1 MWRSAGHVRVALR
14 ATAFVAVAALVAVQG
29 GQAAQALPGTAA
41 TPATPKQQSG
51 TAAGKKHAVPSS
63 ATGSRASSSLAAA
76 EPGRAKGA
84 VGAYQAHGTKSDPVN
99 SGSRIH
105 RAPKPVAAPAAKKP
119 RGFVASTGVEQPGL
133 DTATTTVFKN
143 ADGTYTAQIH
153 THAVN
158 YRKSDGTWAR
168 ITAATGTAAAPGT
181 ASAASYRTTAAA
193 GNPTGQGN
201 ASSSTY
207 VESGVTQNFHGNGQ
221 LYVGKYQSH
230 DYNSFLQFSGFGTQ
244 FANDYIVNSTL
255 WLDTEF
261 SGLDTTGACS
271 AEAVNVAP
279 VSASWDPAKIDTYPG
294 PAAGAQIGTASFAAG
309 TDCSNGRQWEG
320 VSLDTRT
327 VMNWA
332 HGWVANYGLR
342 LSAASTAAA
351 AKEFYAD
358 DPYLA
363 IEYTPNGAGAS
374 YSEVSYASP
383 WNNQPGWGKVTVQN
397 RGTATWTPTNG
408 YKLSYQ
414 LYTVSGT
421 TRTLLTSPAATPAV
435 MPSTVA
441 PNKPVTV
448 TASIPA
454 LTAGQ
459 TYLICWDMSYNGTL
473 FSTYGVP
480 QTCYS
485 LPVVNNPPIVDT
497 FTPGNNGSVF
507 SLTPTLAVTAHDP
520 DNYPGTALSYSF
532 NVYANGSTTALASSG
547 SLTTPVWTVPSGKLA
562 YGKTFYWTAQVSDG
576 NAASLWSAPDYF
588 TIPAAPQPLV
598 TAHLGAAPYD
608 ATVKGV
614 DPQLGDYS
622 TQTTDATIPGP
633 SDGPT
638 LSVQRTYNSLDPGV
652 FKAFGAGWS
661 SLLDMRAT
669 EDADGSGNVVIT
681 LADGRQERF
690 GANGDGTY
698 SPPAGDYAVLS
709 APADG
714 YGTSGFMLTEKSG
727 TRYFFQN
734 QVTDPVTGQTY
745 WGLTQYG
752 NRDGH
757 GLDVQWLPVTLT
769 LPDGSTIKPE
779 EPTGFGYN
787 LSQDNGFD
795 DGDHNTAD
803 MPVTL
808 QLTWEVQQVT
818 ASDGTVKNVPHVD
831 KVTSKPGLFATTRNP
846 WSYGYD
852 SAGDLTSVCPPASS
866 STTATACTQYSY
878 TSGSGSGSHFASM
891 VLDSNPTDY
900 WRLGDATGSATAKDG
915 VVANEG
921 TTDATAANVTFGQ
934 AGPLAGTPATAA
946 SFNGTSS
953 YLALPDSLAANA
965 SNLAVGMWFRT
976 TQAGG
981 TLFSYQSGKPG
992 TAVSANYTP
1001 SVYIGTDGKVHAEFW
1016 DGKATP
1022 MASPAAVND
1031 GKWHYVVLSGA
1042 RTSQTLFL
1050 DGAQVATR
1058 TGSTITVSGQPY
1070 TTVGAGELA
1079 GSWPSIPSA
1088 NALGWFNGQIEDVSF
1103 LQHPLGLPAVQQEY
1117 ASATLASRELTGATL
1132 PSGKTALAVGY
1143 DALTDRASSVT
1154 DADGGAYQL
1163 ATPVTTGSNDYY
1175 YGAVR
1180 GTRPAHDYPMT
1191 EPAGLTAADQ
1201 YGVDRPSDGTSDGI
1215 YNDVMLGE
1223 PGVFGPGG
1231 DTAAGFNG
1239 TDSALSLPAG
1249 ALDDSSGTASVALW
1263 FNTKQAGGV
1272 LLSYQNAPI
1281 GSVPTS
1287 YTPALYIGTDGLLH
1301 GQFWDGSLSPMASKA
1316 AVNDGNWHLVVMT
1329 ASGTGQT
1336 LWLDGQSQATRTG
1349 KTIAGQVK
1357 TWGETTVTVGAGYV
1371 AGSWPKPPAN
1381 AQGYFNGEIGQVGI
1395 YRTDL
1400 GQSSVEAPL
1409 GLYTAKGS
1417 ATMLMPS
1424 TTLTVTDPAQ
1434 HTETYAFDPSNGNR
1448 TTSVTD
1454 AGGGRTTYAY
1464 DSLGFQDAV
1473 TDPDGHA
1480 TTRQHDVYGN
1490 VLATTTCRQTNS
1502 CQTSYFSYH
1511 TNAADPMDPLN
1522 GKVLYA
1528 ADARSGATGTANP
1541 AYRTAYT
1548 YTPFGALASV
1558 TTPPTPDYPS
1568 GRKTRYTYYND
1579 NETFTDYTGI
1589 PYTEVYGML
1598 ATVTDPSGKV
1608 TRYHYCGTEWNGK
1621 VCSETDPSGQVT
1633 YYLNDTLGHLITK
1646 VVSSDTYPATLSS
1659 AGALVGGAQ
1668 TKYTYDPLGRTATET
1683 GPATTDAVRGV
1694 THTPKTTYTYD
1705 ADGDLTGT
1713 STADTTG
1720 PDTTRATGYVYDD
1733 NDRVKTV
1740 TDPAGQVT
1748 GYTYDSFGRRTTQ
1761 TNPAGT
1767 TYRYA
1772 YSPTGQLLT
1781 TTLLGW
1787 TGDPTAPSDPADL
1800 VVESRA
1806 YDPAGRL
1813 ASVTDSMGRTT
1824 AYSYFDDNLL
1834 QSQTDA
1840 SGTAVA
1846 TTTKAYDYD
1855 AAGNMTW
1862 ECDVWSGTACLKQTQ
1877 YTVDAADRTTK
1888 TVADPTGVN
1897 RITVNTFD
1905 PDDNVL
1911 SRILTGGGQTRQIG
1925 YSYDAAGN
1933 RTAQSV
1939 RTDTTGPTGYWPL
1952 NEGAV
1957 AAADSSG
1964 NGFTGTPSTG
1974 TSWGPPGSNYTSFNG
1989 TSGAVLTSGTPV
2001 VDTSQ
2006 AFSVSAWAYLSA
2018 TSTTK
2023 DFTVVSQQGAQN
2035 SAFQLE
2041 YNHTTK
2047 SWAFVRASNDTS
2059 TATNYVASDPT
2070 AATAGTWTHLVGVM
2084 DALGNMS
2091 LYVNDVEVSGICLNC
2106 TSVTDPTPMAS
2117 TVGVAIGRGKAAGA
2131 SVNWFAGRVRDVQ
2144 LYGREL
2150 KPVEIGQ
2157 LYTSATTTGE
2167 SPVTVGAA
2175 GWWKLDDGENPSAGD
2190 HSGAGNAG
2198 TLNASTSWSTEN
2210 GGSAVFAG
2218 AGQIATGGSV
2228 VDTTKSFS
2236 VSAWAK
2242 ITTTPT
2248 GTWQTVMA
2256 QQGTQAAGFSL
2267 DYNPTAGRWAFD
2279 RATTDV
2285 ASPTL
2290 AGATSTAAPTLNTWT
2305 HLAGTY
2311 DASSGKMTLYVN
2323 GTAQNTATD
2332 TTPIASSGPFVIGR
2346 GYTAGAAA
2354 QYFNGS
2360 VGNVQTYNRVLTATE
2375 VAALH
2380 TSAAG
2385 TAGSAPLTTSWT
2397 YDQRGLPVTM
2407 TDARGNAAG
2416 ATASA
2421 YTTTYAYDEDG
2432 RLTTTTSPPVS
2443 TETGGGTA
2451 QQTVAVAQSGYDTFG
2466 EPVET
2471 DDADGDIVT
2480 TTYDLDGRVQAVSQP
2495 AYTPPDGSGTV
2506 TPTTSYTY
2514 DALGDVHTETD
2525 PLQHTVSYDYDQL
2538 GDRVQQTLPGGL
2550 VTHLGYDTDGEVLN
2564 TTDPTG
2570 ARTEATYD
2578 ALGREATSTQVE
2590 RRPTPAAYTT
2600 KYGYDGLG
2608 DLNSIEDP
2616 LENTATAAY
2625 DALGETVSVTDP
2637 LHNTTSYAYDV
2648 AGQLIRTTAPD
2659 STATTQGYDQAERL
2673 VSAARLDANG
2683 ATLSSTSYGYD
2694 AAGNQTSATDARQHT
2709 TTATFDAL
2717 NRTVSQTQP
2726 IDASTSITTSFGYD
2740 AAGNETRYTDA
2751 DKNASYY
2758 TYNPLGGQETSVAPS
2773 VTGLTSAADRTTTFS
2788 YDADGNQH
2796 TLTRPGGVTITETH
2810 DENGLLTAES
2820 GTGAEA
2826 ATAARSFG
2834 HDADGRLT
2842 SVSAP
2847 TGTDTFAYDDRGLL
2861 LTMAGPGGTASYG
2874 YDPNGDIATR
2884 TDATGTATFGYDAD
2898 DRVDS
2903 ETDPLT
2909 GTTATLA
2916 YNLLG
2921 QTKSVSYG
2929 TGGAT
2934 RSYDYNTSHQLS
2946 SDVLKTPSGTTEASV
2961 AYTYNADGQIA
2972 TQTTT
2977 GTAGSG
2983 TSTYD
2988 YDYAG
2993 RLKSAANG
3001 STTTS
3006 YGYDANGNRTSAGA
3020 ATATYNA
3027 RNELTS
3033 VTNGSAT
3040 TSYAY
3045 TARGTTSSVTSGG
3058 STATYTSDAFDEL
3071 TATGT
3076 GGNYSYDGLGR
3087 LATASSGGRS
3097 AAFSYADGTNNPV
3110 SDGTQ
3115 KFARDASD
3123 GVLAVSAA
3131 DGTGA
3136 GLALTNSH
3144 GDVTGTFTATG
3155 TALTGST
3162 AYDAYG
3168 TPTATSGSRSDLG
3181 YQSGWTD
3188 PGTGYVN
3195 AAARWYNPA
3204 NGDFTSA
3211 DTVSNPPTPAVDA
3224 NPYAYGNDDPLDA
3237 TDTSGHD
3244 ACTSDDIKA
3253 QEEAYEAQQAYLKQ
3267 WQAGAWDRMEK
3278 YSQDQY
3284 NAWKRENARKM
3295 AQNEADERALQQQI
3309 ADQERQFENEFDDA
3323 MNWEPSGHSGGHG
3336 SGSDSVS
3343 YGNSYGS
3350 YGSHGSSG
3358 GSYSS
3363 LYYGVALGGAL
3374 TYGYGAAS
3382 SAGGGAAAAEGLEA
3396 AGDVIWEELASAGAE
3411 ELLFGLVLAAS
3422 ADDDC
3427 GAHGVPTRPKN
3438 QNLGGVNTTP
3448 VVGTTPDEDAAAAA
3462 AHQATSSSAA
3472 TDPNV
3477 ATATNGAGGNG
3488 TATDED
3494 NQCGT
3499 VPRDVRYQYED
3510 LDAEKRA
3517 QGATALI
3524 CPSDLKPSGSK
3535 RDSIASVPVAGFPD
3549 GPTNSLGPGRATY
3562 NKTHIIGDQ
3571 FNGAPKAENL
3581 FTGFD
3586 RMNKSGMRRCE
3597 KRMETQ
3603 LKQGNWVQYS
3613 ATLEYSD
3620 DTDPIPTG
3628 IHMTATTKAG
3638 PLFDVTVENNSSWQ
3652 DTC

>member
-1 MWRSAGHVRVALR
+1 MLAG
-14 ATAFVAVAALVAVQG
+14 QS
-29 GQAAQALPGTAA
+29 AQALPADAGR
-41 TPATPKQQSG
+41 PATPQQQVG
-51 TAAGKKHAVPSS
+51 TAAGKKHEVSAAV
-63 ATGSRASSSLAAA
+63 TGSRARSKIGAFG
-76 EPGRAKGA
+76 PGKVKGA
-84 VGAYQAHGTKSDPVN
+84 VKSYRPHGRQGDPVN
-99 SGSRIH
+99 SGSRVH
-105 RAPKPVAAPAAKKP
+105 KAPKSVSAPSATKP
-119 RGFVASTGVEQPGL
+119 RGFEVSTSVEQHGL
-133 DTATTTVFKN
+133 DTATTTVYKN

-158 YRKSDGTWAR
+158 YRRADGSWAR
-168 ITAATGTAAAPGT
+168 ITGTVPNG
-181 ASAASYRTTAAA
+181 ASTASYRTSRPALMSA

-230 DYNSFLQFSGFGTQ
+230 DYNSFLQFGGFGAQ

-255 WLDTEF
+255 WLDTEY
-261 SGLDTTGACS
+261 SGQDTTGTCS
-271 AEAVNVAP
+271 SQAVNVAP

-294 PAAGAQIGTASFAAG
+294 PAAGAQIGTAGFAAG

-320 VSLDTRT
+320 VSLDTKT

-332 HGWVANYGLR
+332 HGWTSNYGLR

-421 TRTLLTSPAATPAV
+421 TRTLLTSPAATPAA

-454 LTAGQ
+454 LTAGK

-485 LPVVNNPPIVDT
+485 LPVVNNPPIIDT
-497 FTPGNNGSVF
+497 FDPGNNGSVF

-520 DNYPGTALSYSF
+520 DNYPGTGLSYSF

-547 SLTTPVWTVPSGKLA
+547 SLTTPVWTVPAGKLA

-588 TIPAAPQPLV
+588 TIPSAPQPLV
-598 TAHLGAAPYD
+598 TAHLGASPYD

-622 TQTTDATIPGP
+622 TQTTDAIVPGP
-633 SDGPT
+633 ADGPT

-669 EDADGSGNVVIT
+669 EDADGTGNVVVT

-698 SPPAGDYAVLS
+698 TAPAGTYAVLS
-709 APADG
+709 APPAA
-714 YGTSGFMLTEKSG
+714 YGSSGFMLTERSG
-727 TRYFFQN
+727 TRYIFNN

-745 WGLTQYG
+745 WALTETG
-752 NRDGH
+752 NRNGH
-757 GLDVQWLPVTLT
+757 GVDLEWLPVTLT
-769 LPDGSTIKPE
+769 LPDGSTLKTQ
-779 EPTGFGYN
+779 EPTRVGYLLN
-787 LSQDNGFD
+787 QDNGYN
-795 DGDHNTAD
+795 DGAANELPDQTVLLD
-803 MPVTL
+803 
-808 QLTWEVQQVT
+808 LTWGVQQVT
-818 ASDGTVKNVPHVD
+818 ASDGTVKNVPHVTQ
-831 KVTSKPGLFATTRNP
+831 VSTRRVSGTVNP
-846 WSYGYD
+846 WTYGYD
-852 SAGDLTSVCPPASS
+852 GAGDLSSVCPPASS
-866 STTATACTQYSY
+866 STTSTACTQYGY

-900 WRLGDATGSATAKDG
+900 WRLGDAAGSTTAKDA
-915 VVANEG
+915 VVVHEG
-921 TTDATAANVTFGQ
+921 TTDATLANVTLAQ
-934 AGPLAGTPATAA
+934 TGPLAGTPATAG

-953 YLALPDSLAANA
+953 YMTLPDNLPAN
-965 SNLAVGMWFRT
+965 STNLAVGMWFRT

-992 TAVSANYTP
+992 TSVSSGYVP
-1001 SVYIGTDGKVHAEFW
+1001 SMYIGTDGKLRAEFW
-1016 DGKATP
+1016 NGHAAP
-1022 MASPAAVND
+1022 MTSPNAVND
-1031 GKWHYVVLSGA
+1031 GKWHYAVLSGA
-1042 RTSQTLFL
+1042 RTDQTLFL
-1050 DGAQVATR
+1050 DGAKVAGL
-1058 TGSTITVSGQPY
+1058 TGSTISFGAWPY

-1079 GSWPSIPSA
+1079 GSWPSVPSG

-1117 ASATLASRELTGATL
+1117 SSATLASRELTGTTL

-1143 DALTDRASSVT
+1143 DALTDRASTVT
-1154 DADGGAYQL
+1154 DADGGSYQF
-1163 ATPVTTGSNDYY
+1163 ATPVTTGSDDYY
-1175 YGAVR
+1175 YGTVR
-1180 GTRPAHDYPMT
+1180 GTRPALDYPLA
-1191 EPAGLTAADQ
+1191 ESAGLTAVNQ
-1201 YGVDRPSDGTSDGI
+1201 YGVDNTAGGASDGI

-1223 PGVFGPGG
+1223 PGIFGPGG
-1231 DTAAGFNG
+1231 DSAAGFNG
-1239 TDSALSLPAG
+1239 TDSYLSLPTG
-1249 ALDDSSGTASVALW
+1249 ALDDSSGNASVALW

-1272 LLSYQNAPI
+1272 LFSYQNGQI
-1281 GSVPTS
+1281 GSTLS
-1287 YTPALYIGTDGLLH
+1287 GNYTPALYVGSDGLLH
-1301 GQFWDGSLSPMASKA
+1301 GQFWDGSTSPMASKA
-1316 AVNDGNWHLVVMT
+1316 AVNDGNWHLVVLT
-1329 ASGTGQT
+1329 ASGTTQT
-1336 LWLDGQSQATRTG
+1336 LWLDGQSQATRSG
-1349 KTIAGQVK
+1349 KSIAGQVK
-1357 TWGETTVTVGAGYV
+1357 TSGETTVSVGAGYV
-1371 AGSWPKPPAN
+1371 AGSWPKPPSN
-1381 AQGYFNGEIGQVGI
+1381 ALGYFNGEIGQVGL

-1400 GQSSVEAPL
+1400 GQSAVEAAL
-1409 GLYTAKGS
+1409 GLYKAKGS
-1417 ATMLMPS
+1417 ATTLMPS

-1434 HTETYAFDPSNGNR
+1434 HTETYAFDPANGNR
-1448 TTSVTD
+1448 TTAVTD
-1454 AGGGRTTYAY
+1454 ADGGRTTFAY

-1473 TDPDGHA
+1473 TDPDGHS
-1480 TTRQHDVYGN
+1480 TTRQHDSYGN
-1490 VLATTTCRQTNS
+1490 VLATTTCRQKDS

-1511 TNAADPMDPLN
+1511 TNATDPLDPLN

-1528 ADARSGATGTANP
+1528 ADARSGPTGTASP

-1568 GRKTRYTYYND
+1568 GRTTRYWYYGKSETYTD
-1579 NETFTDYTGI
+1579 NVGRVD
-1589 PYTEVYGML
+1589 TEPFGML
-1598 ATVTDPSGKV
+1598 ASVTDPSGKV
-1608 TRYHYCGTEWNGK
+1608 TRYHYCGTYALGQ
-1621 VCSETDPSGQVT
+1621 VCGQTDPSGQTT
-1633 YYLNDTLGHLITK
+1633 YYGIDTLGHRTWK
-1646 VVSSDTYPATLSS
+1646 AVSSDTYPVTFSGS
-1659 AGALVGGAQ
+1659 GAPVGGVQ
-1668 TKYTYDPLGRTATET
+1668 TQYTYDALGRTATLT

-1705 ADGDLTGT
+1705 ADGDLKSS

-1720 PDTTRATGYVYDD
+1720 HDTTRTTGYDYDD

-1740 TDPAGQVT
+1740 TDPAGSVT
-1748 GYTYDSFGRRTTQ
+1748 RFTYDSFGRKSTE
-1761 TNPAGT
+1761 TNAAGT
-1767 TYRYA
+1767 TYRYD
-1772 YSPTGQLLT
+1772 YSPTGHLLT

-1787 TGDPTAPSDPADL
+1787 TGDPTAPSDQKNL
-1800 VVESRA
+1800 IVQSRA

-1813 ASVTDSMGRTT
+1813 ASVTDSMGRST
-1824 AYSYFDDNLL
+1824 AYSYFDDDLL

-1840 SGTAVA
+1840 AGTADA

-1855 AAGNMTW
+1855 AAGNLTW

-1877 YTVDAADRTTK
+1877 HTVDAAGRTTR
-1888 TVADPTGVN
+1888 TVVDPSGVD
-1897 RITVNTFD
+1897 RVVVDSFD
-1905 PDDNVL
+1905 PDGNVL

-1939 RTDTTGPTGYWPL
+1939 RTDATGPTGYWPL
-1952 NEGAV
+1952 DEGAV
-1957 AAADSSG
+1957 SAADSSG
-1964 NGFTGTPSTG
+1964 NGFTGTPGTG
-1974 TSWGPPGSNYTSFNG
+1974 ASWGPPGSGYTSFNG
-1989 TSGAVLTSGTPV
+1989 TSGAILTSGTPV
-2001 VDTSQ
+2001 VDTTRG
-2006 AFSVSAWAYLSA
+2006 FTVSAWAYLSA

-2035 SAFQLE
+2035 SAFQLQ

-2047 SWAFVRASNDTS
+2047 SWAFVRASNDTAS
-2059 TATNYVASDPT
+2059 ATTYVASDPT
-2070 AATAGTWTHLVGVM
+2070 PATAGTWTQLVGVY
-2084 DALGNMS
+2084 DALGAMS
-2091 LYVNDVEVSGICLNC
+2091 LYVNGVEVSGNCLNC
-2106 TSVTDPTPMAS
+2106 TLVSDPTPMAS
-2117 TVGVAIGRGKAAGA
+2117 TTGVAIGRGKAAGA
-2131 SVNWFAGRVRDVQ
+2131 SVNWFTGRIRDVQ

-2150 KPVEIGQ
+2150 DDAEISQ
-2157 LYTSATTTGE
+2157 LYKSSTTAGE
-2167 SPVTVGAA
+2167 SPVSLGAA
-2175 GWWKLDDGENPSAGD
+2175 GWWKLDDGENPTAGD

-2198 TLNASTSWSTEN
+2198 TLNASTSWSPEN

-2218 AGQIATGGSV
+2218 AGQITTGGPV
-2228 VDTTKSFS
+2228 LDTTRSFS

-2242 ITTTPT
+2242 ITTTPS
-2248 GTWQTVMA
+2248 GTWQTVLA
-2256 QQGTQAAGFSL
+2256 QQGAQAAGFSL

-2305 HLAGTY
+2305 HLVGTY
-2311 DASSGKMTLYVN
+2311 DANSGKMTLYVN

-2332 TTPIASSGPFVIGR
+2332 TTPIAGSGPLVIGR
-2346 GYTAGAAA
+2346 GYTAGAAG

-2360 VGNVQTYNRVLTATE
+2360 VSKVQTYNRVL
-2375 VAALH
+2375 
-2380 TSAAG
+2380 SAAEVSALRTSGG
-2385 TAGSAPLTTSWT
+2385 TAGSAPLTTTWT
-2397 YDQRGLPVTM
+2397 YDQRGLPLTM
-2407 TDARGNAAG
+2407 TDPRGNAAG
-2416 ATASA
+2416 ATAAA

-2432 RLTTTTSPPVS
+2432 RLTSTTSPPVS
-2443 TETGGGTA
+2443 TESGGGAA
-2451 QQTVAVAQSGYDTFG
+2451 QQTVAVAESGYDTFG
-2466 EPVET
+2466 EQVES
-2471 DDADGDIVT
+2471 DDADGNIVT

-2514 DALGDVHTETD
+2514 DALGAVHTETD
-2525 PLQHTVSYDYDQL
+2525 PLNHTASYVYDQL
-2538 GDRVQQTLPGGL
+2538 GDRVQQTLPGGQ
-2550 VTHLGYDTDGEVLN
+2550 VTHVGYDTDGEVLN

-2570 ARTEATYD
+2570 ARTESTYD
-2578 ALGREATSTQVE
+2578 GLGRRATSTQVE
-2590 RRPTPAAYTT
+2590 RAPTPAAYTT
-2600 KYGYDGLG
+2600 HYGYDGLG

-2616 LENTATAAY
+2616 LGNTATATY
-2625 DALGETVSVTDP
+2625 DALGETSTVTDP
-2637 LHNTTSYAYDV
+2637 LGNTTAYSYDV
-2648 AGQLIRTTAPD
+2648 SGQLVRTTAAD
-2659 STATTQGYDQAERL
+2659 STAATLSYDQAERL
-2673 VSAARLDANG
+2673 VATAQLDADG
-2683 ATLSSTSYGYD
+2683 TTLSSTSYGYD

-2717 NRTVSQTQP
+2717 DRTVSQTQP
-2726 IDASTSITTSFGYD
+2726 VDANSSITTSFGYD

-2751 DKNASYY
+2751 DKNVTYY
-2758 TYNPLGGQETSVAPS
+2758 TYNPLGLQETSVAPS
-2773 VTGLTSAADRTTTFS
+2773 VTGLTSAADRTTAFS
-2788 YDADGNQH
+2788 YDADGHQH
-2796 TLTRPGGVTITETH
+2796 VISRPGGVTLTESY
-2810 DENGLLTAES
+2810 DDNGLLTAES
-2820 GTGAEA
+2820 GSGAEA
-2826 ATAARSFG
+2826 ATATRAFRY
-2834 HDADGRLT
+2834 DDDGRLT
-2842 SVSAP
+2842 SLSAP
-2847 TGTDTFAYDDRGLL
+2847 TGNDTFTYDDRGLL
-2861 LTMAGPGGTASYG
+2861 LTMGGPGGSATYA
-2874 YDPNGDIATR
+2874 YDANGEIATR
-2884 TDATGTATFGYDAD
+2884 TDATGNATFGYDAD
-2898 DRVDS
+2898 GRVNS

-2909 GTTATLA
+2909 GTTATLD
-2916 YNLLG
+2916 YTKLG
-2921 QTKSVSYG
+2921 QPKTVSYG
-2929 TGGAT
+2929 KNGAT
-2934 RSYDYNTSHQLS
+2934 RGYDYNGLHQLTT
-2946 SDVLKTPSGTTEASV
+2946 DVLKTPSGTVEASA
-2961 AYTYNADGQIA
+2961 AYTYNADGQMA
-2972 TQTTT
+2972 TRTTT

-2983 TSTYD
+2983 TSTFD

-2993 RLKSAANG
+2993 RLKSATTG
-3001 STTTS
+3001 SATTS
-3006 YGYDANGNRTSAGA
+3006 YGYDANGNRTSAGSD
-3020 ATATYNA
+3020 TATYNA

-3033 VTNGSAT
+3033 VTRGSAT
-3040 TSYAY
+3040 TTYGY
-3045 TARGTTSSVTSGG
+3045 TARGTTSSITSGG
-3058 STATYTSDAFDEL
+3058 STTTYTSDAFDEL
-3071 TATGT
+3071 TGT
-3076 GGNYSYDGLGR
+3076 SAGGSYSYDGLGR
-3087 LATASSGGRS
+3087 LATATSGGKN
-3097 AAFSYADGTNNPV
+3097 ATFSYADGTNNAV
-3110 SDGTQ
+3110 SDGAQ
-3115 KFARDASD
+3115 DFARDPA
-3123 GVLAVSAA
+3123 GALLAVSAP

-3136 GLALTNSH
+3136 GLALTDSH

-3168 TPTATSGSRSDLG
+3168 APTATSGSRTDLG

-3211 DTVSNPPTPAVDA
+3211 DTVTNPSTPAVNA

-3253 QEEAYEAQQAYLKQ
+3253 QEEAYEAQQAWLKQ
-3267 WQAGAWDRMEK
+3267 WQAGAWGRMEK
-3278 YSQDQY
+3278 YSQDQHA
-3284 NAWKRENARKM
+3284 AWERENAREQ
-3295 AQNEADERALQQQI
+3295 ARNEADERALQQQI
-3309 ADQERQFENEFDDA
+3309 SDEERQFQNEFDDA
-3323 MNWEPSGHSGGHG
+3323 MNWQPSGHSGGHG
-3336 SGSDSVS
+3336 SGSDSGSYSVS
-3343 YGNSYGS
+3343 YGNSYGV
-3350 YGSHGSSG
+3350 YGSSG

-3363 LYYGVALGGAL
+3363 LYYGVALGGGAL
-3374 TYGYGAAS
+3374 TYGYGATRAAS
-3382 SAGGGAAAAEGLEA
+3382 MGAAEDSVGELIVEELSSMSAEEVLEA
-3396 AGDVIWEELASAGAE
+3396 AALA
-3411 ELLFGLVLAAS
+3411 LAAS
-3422 ADDDC
+3422 AADDC
-3427 GAHGVPTRPKN
+3427 GAHGIPTRPKN

-3448 VVGTTPDEDAAAAA
+3448 VLGVTPDEDPAAASG
-3462 AHQATSSSAA
+3462 HLATSSSAA
-3472 TDPNV
+3472 VDTSV
-3477 ATATNGAGGNG
+3477 ATATNGSTGNG
-3488 TATDED
+3488 TSTDED
-3494 NQCGT
+3494 DQCGT
-3499 VPRDVRYQYED
+3499 LSRDIRYQYQD
-3510 LDAEKRA
+3510 LDEENRA

-3549 GPTNSLGPGRATY
+3549 GPSNSLGPGKSIY

-3597 KRMETQ
+3597 KKMEAQ

-3613 ATLEYSD
+3613 GQLEYAN

-3628 IHMTATTKAG
+3628 IRMTASTKAG

>member
-1 MWRSAGHVRVALR
+1 MGRFWASHRRARVSPR
-14 ATAFVAVAALVAVQG
+14 ATALVAAGALIAVLA
-29 GQAAQALPGTAA
+29 GQSAQALPASAGR
-41 TPATPKQQSG
+41 PATPRQQNG
-51 TAAGKKHAVPSS
+51 TAAGRKHHVPAS
-63 ATGSRASSSLAAA
+63 ATGSRARSRLAAA
-76 EPGRAKGA
+76 DPGKVKGA
-84 VGAYQAHGTKSDPVN
+84 VGAYRTHGRHSGPVS

-105 RAPKPVAAPAAKKP
+105 QAPKAVPAPSATRP
-119 RGFVASTGVEQPGL
+119 RGFDLSTSVEQPRL
-133 DTATTTVFKN
+133 DTATTTVYKN

-158 YRKSDGTWAR
+158 RRLADGSWSHIAQPGAG
-168 ITAATGTAAAPGT
+168 AAST
-181 ASAASYRTTAAA
+181 ASPTALTAA
-193 GNPTGQGN
+193 GNPTDQAN

-221 LYVGKYQSH
+221 LYVGKYQSN

-261 SGLDTTGACS
+261 SGKDTTGTCS
-271 AEAVNVAP
+271 AQAVNVAP
-279 VSASWDPAKIDTYPG
+279 VSSSWDPAKIDTYPG

-320 VSLDTRT
+320 VSLDTKT

-332 HGWVANYGLR
+332 HGWASNYGLR

-414 LYTVSGT
+414 LYTVSGS
-421 TRTLLTSPAATPAV
+421 TRTLLTSPAATPAA

-454 LTAGQ
+454 LPAGK

-520 DNYPGTALSYSF
+520 DNYPGTGLSYSF
-532 NVYANGSTTALASSG
+532 NVYADGSTTALATSG
-547 SLTTPVWTVPSGKLA
+547 SLTTPVWTVPTGKLA

-576 NAASLWSAPDYF
+576 NTASLWSAPDYF

-608 ATVKGV
+608 STVKGV

-622 TQTTDATIPGP
+622 TQTTDATVPGP
-633 SDGPT
+633 PDSPT
-638 LSVQRTYNSLDPGV
+638 LSIQRTYNSLDPGV

-681 LADGRQERF
+681 RADGRQERF

-709 APADG
+709 APAGG
-714 YGTSGFMLTEKSG
+714 YGTAGFMLTEKSG
-727 TRYFFQN
+727 TRYFFTDQN
-734 QVTDPVTGQTY
+734 TDPVTGQTY

-757 GLDVQWLPVTLT
+757 GLDVDWLPVTLA

-779 EPTGFGYN
+779 EPTAVGYELDQN
-787 LSQDNGFD
+787 NGFNN
-795 DGDHNTAD
+795 GGVNGAD
-803 MPVTL
+803 MGTTL
-808 QLTWEVQQVT
+808 QLTWGIQQVT

-831 KVTSKPGLFATTRNP
+831 KVTSKPGLFAATRNP
-846 WSYGYD
+846 WTYGYD
-852 SAGDLTSVCPPASS
+852 SAGDLTSVCPPDSS

-900 WRLGDATGSATAKDG
+900 WRLGDTTGSATAKDG
-915 VVANEG
+915 VAANEG

-934 AGPLAGTPATAA
+934 PGPLAGTPATAA

-953 YLALPDSLAANA
+953 YVSLPDNLPANS
-965 SNLAVGMWFRT
+965 SNLAVGMWFKT

-992 TAVSANYTP
+992 TSVSSGFVP
-1001 SVYIGTDGKVHAEFW
+1001 SMYVGTDGKLHAEFW
-1016 DGKATP
+1016 NGHAAP
-1022 MASPAAVND
+1022 MASPNAVND
-1031 GKWHYVVLSGA
+1031 GKWHYAVLSGA
-1042 RTSQTLFL
+1042 RTDQSLFL
-1050 DGAQVATR
+1050 DGAKVATL
-1058 TGSTITVSGQPY
+1058 TGSTISYGSWPY

-1079 GSWPSIPSA
+1079 GSWPSVPSG

-1117 ASATLASRELTGATL
+1117 ASATLASRELTGTTL

-1154 DADGGAYQL
+1154 DADGGTYQI

-1180 GTRPAHDYPMT
+1180 GTRPALDYPLT
-1191 EPAGLTAADQ
+1191 ETAGLTAANQ
-1201 YGVDRPSDGTSDGI
+1201 YGIDNTAGSASDGI

-1223 PGVFGPGG
+1223 PGIFGPGG
-1231 DTAAGFNG
+1231 DSAAGFNG
-1239 TDSALSLPAG
+1239 TDSYLSLPSG
-1249 ALDDSSGTASVALW
+1249 ALDDSSGSASVALW

-1272 LLSYQNAPI
+1272 LFSYQNGQI
-1281 GSVPTS
+1281 GTTLSGN
-1287 YTPALYIGTDGLLH
+1287 YTPALYIGSDGLLH

-1316 AVNDGNWHLVVMT
+1316 AVNDGNWHLVMLT
-1329 ASGTGQT
+1329 ASGTTQT
-1336 LWLDGQSQATRTG
+1336 LWLDGQSQATRSG
-1349 KTIAGQVK
+1349 KSIAGQVK
-1357 TWGETTVTVGAGYV
+1357 TWGETTVSVGAGYV
-1371 AGSWPKPPAN
+1371 AGSWPKSPSN
-1381 AQGYFNGEIGQVGI
+1381 ALGYFNGEIGQVGV
-1395 YRTDL
+1395 YQTDL

-1409 GLYTAKGS
+1409 GLYKAKGS
-1417 ATMLMPS
+1417 ATLLMPS

-1434 HTETYAFDPSNGNR
+1434 HTETYTFDPSNGNR
-1448 TTSVTD
+1448 TTSITD

-1473 TDPDGHA
+1473 TDPDGHS
-1480 TTRQHDVYGN
+1480 TTRQHDAYGN
-1490 VLATTTCRQTNS
+1490 VLTTTTCRQANS

-1511 TNAADPMDPLN
+1511 TNASDPMDPLN

-1568 GRKTRYTYYND
+1568 GRKTSYTYYNE
-1579 NETFTDYTGI
+1579 NEIFADYTGNS
-1589 PYTEVYGML
+1589 YNEVYGML

-1608 TRYHYCGTEWNGK
+1608 TRYHYCGTVRLGK
-1621 VCSETDPSGQVT
+1621 VCSETDPSGQIT
-1633 YYLNDTLGHLITK
+1633 YYLNDTLGHLTTK
-1646 VVSSDTYPATLSS
+1646 VVSSDTYPATLSA

-1668 TKYTYDPLGRTATET
+1668 TVYTYDPLGRTLTET

-1694 THTPKTTYTYD
+1694 THTPKTTYSYD

-1720 PDTTRATGYVYDD
+1720 HDATRATTYVYDD

-1748 GYTYDSFGRRTTQ
+1748 GYTYDSFGRRTTE
-1761 TNPAGT
+1761 TNSAGT

-1787 TGDPTAPSDPADL
+1787 TGDPTAPSDPQDL
-1800 VVESRA
+1800 VVQSRA

-1840 SGTAVA
+1840 SGTSSA

-1862 ECDVWSGTACLKQTQ
+1862 ACDVWSGTACLKQTQ
-1877 YTVDAADRTTK
+1877 YTVDAADRTTR
-1888 TVADPTGVN
+1888 TAVDPSGVN

-1911 SRILTGGGQTRQIG
+1911 SRILTGGGQSRQIG

-1952 NEGAV
+1952 DEGAV
-1957 AAADSSG
+1957 SAADSSG

-1974 TSWGPPGSNYTSFNG
+1974 ASWGPPGSNYTAFNG
-1989 TSGAVLTSGTPV
+1989 TSGAILTSGTPV
-2001 VDTSQ
+2001 VDTTQ
-2006 AFSVSAWAYLSA
+2006 GFTVSAWAYLSA

-2047 SWAFVRASNDTS
+2047 SWAFVRASNDTASS
-2059 TATNYVASDPT
+2059 TDYVASDPT
-2070 AATAGTWTHLVGVM
+2070 PATAGTWTHLVGVY
-2084 DALGNMS
+2084 DVLGSMS
-2091 LYVNDVEVSGICLNC
+2091 LYVNGVEVSGICQNC
-2106 TSVTDPTPMAS
+2106 TLVSDTTPMAS
-2117 TVGVAIGRGKAAGA
+2117 TTGVAIGRGKAAGA
-2131 SVNWFAGRVRDVQ
+2131 SVNWFAGRIRDVQ

-2150 KPVEIGQ
+2150 YDAEISQ
-2157 LYTSATTTGE
+2157 LYASSTTTGE
-2167 SPVTVGAA
+2167 SPVSVGAA
-2175 GWWKLDDGENPSAGD
+2175 GWWKLDDGENPTAGD

-2198 TLNASTSWSTEN
+2198 TLNASTSWSPEN

-2218 AGQIATGGSV
+2218 AGQIATSGPV
-2228 VDTTKSFS
+2228 LDTTKNFS

-2242 ITTTPT
+2242 ITSTPS
-2248 GTWQTVMA
+2248 GTWQTVLA

-2290 AGATSTAAPTLNTWT
+2290 AGATSTAAPTLNSWT
-2305 HLAGTY
+2305 HLVGTY

-2332 TTPIASSGPFVIGR
+2332 TTPIASSGPLVIGR

-2360 VGNVQTYNRVLTATE
+2360 VSKVQTYNRVLTAAE
-2375 VAALH
+2375 VASLH
-2380 TSAAG
+2380 TSAG
-2385 TAGSAPLTTSWT
+2385 TAGSAPLTTTWT
-2397 YDQRGLPVTM
+2397 YDQRGLPLTM
-2407 TDARGNAAG
+2407 TDPRGNAPG

-2443 TETGGGTA
+2443 TETGGGAA
-2451 QQTVAVAQSGYDTFG
+2451 QQTVAVAKSGYDTFG
-2466 EPVET
+2466 EPIET
-2471 DDADGDIVT
+2471 DDADGNIVT
-2480 TTYDLDGRVQAVSQP
+2480 TTYDPDGRVQAVSRP
-2495 AYTPPDGSGTV
+2495 AYTPPDGSGTI

-2514 DALGDVHTETD
+2514 DALGELHTETD
-2525 PLQHTVSYDYDQL
+2525 PLNNTASYVYDQL
-2538 GDRVQQTLPGGL
+2538 GDKVQQTLPGGR
-2550 VTHLGYDTDGEVLN
+2550 VTHVGYDTDGEILN
-2564 TTDPTG
+2564 ITDPTG
-2570 ARTEATYD
+2570 ARTESTYD
-2578 ALGREATSTQVE
+2578 ALGRRSTSTQVE
-2590 RRPTPAAYTT
+2590 RHPAAAAYTT

-2608 DLNSIEDP
+2608 DLTSIEDP
-2616 LENTATAAY
+2616 LGNKAGATY
-2625 DALGETVSVTDP
+2625 DALGEASTVTDA
-2637 LHNTTSYAYDV
+2637 LGNTTSYAYDA
-2648 AGQLIRTTAPD
+2648 AGQVVRTTAAD
-2659 STATTQGYDQAERL
+2659 STAATWSYDQAERL
-2673 VSAARLDANG
+2673 VATAQLDANG

-2726 IDASTSITTSFGYD
+2726 VDASTSITTSFGYD
-2740 AAGNETRYTDA
+2740 AAGHETRYTDA
-2751 DKNASYY
+2751 DKNATYY
-2758 TYNPLGGQETSVAPS
+2758 TYNPLGQQETSVAPS
-2773 VTGLTSAADRTTTFS
+2773 ITGLTSTADRTTAFS
-2788 YDADGNQH
+2788 YDADGRQH
-2796 TLTRPGGVTITETH
+2796 TITRPGGVTLTESY
-2810 DENGLLTAES
+2810 DDSGRLTGES
-2820 GTGAEA
+2820 GSGAEA
-2826 ATAARSFG
+2826 ATATRSFSY
-2834 HDADGRLT
+2834 DDDGRPT
-2842 SVSAP
+2842 AVSAP
-2847 TGTDTFAYDDRGLL
+2847 TGTDTFTYDDRGLL
-2861 LTMAGPGGTASYG
+2861 LTMGGPGGSATYA
-2874 YDPNGDIATR
+2874 YDANGDIATR

-2898 DRVDS
+2898 SRVNS

-2909 GTTATLA
+2909 GTTATLT
-2916 YNLLG
+2916 YTQLG
-2921 QTKSVSYG
+2921 QPKTVTYG
-2929 TGGAT
+2929 TNGAT
-2934 RSYDYNTSHQLS
+2934 RGYDYNALHQLTA
-2946 SDVLKTPSGTTEASV
+2946 DTLKTPSGSTEASA

-2972 TQTTT
+2972 TRTTT

-2993 RLKSAANG
+2993 RLKSATTG
-3001 STTTS
+3001 SSTTS
-3006 YGYDANGNRTSAGA
+3006 YGYDANGNRTSAGST
-3020 ATATYNA
+3020 TATYNA
-3027 RNELTS
+3027 RNQLTS
-3033 VTNGSAT
+3033 VTNGPAT
-3040 TSYAY
+3040 TTYGY
-3045 TARGTTSSVTSGG
+3045 TARGTTSSVTSSG
-3058 STATYTSDAFDEL
+3058 STTTFTSDAFDEL
-3071 TATGT
+3071 TGTSTGSSY
-3076 GGNYSYDGLGR
+3076 GYDGLGR
-3087 LATASSGGRS
+3087 LTTAASGGRN
-3097 AAFSYADGTNNPV
+3097 ATFTYADGTNNAV
-3110 SDGTQ
+3110 SDGAQ
-3115 KFARDASD
+3115 DFARDPA
-3123 GVLAVSAA
+3123 GGLLAVSAA

-3136 GLALTNSH
+3136 GLALTDSH

-3168 TPTATSGSRSDLG
+3168 TPTATSGTRTDLG

-3211 DTVSNPPTPAVDA
+3211 DTVTNPATPAVNA

-3253 QEEAYEAQQAYLKQ
+3253 QEQAYEAQQAWLKQ
-3267 WQAGAWDRMEK
+3267 WQAGAWGRMEK
-3278 YSQDQY
+3278 YSQEQL
-3284 NAWKRENARKM
+3284 AIWKRENARQE
-3295 AQNEADERALQQQI
+3295 ARNAADERALQQQI
-3309 ADQERQFENEFDDA
+3309 ADQEQQFQNEFDDA
-3323 MNWEPSGHSGGHG
+3323 MNSELSSHSGGHG
-3336 SGSDSVS
+3336 SGSDSGSVS

-3350 YGSHGSSG
+3350 YGSSG
-3358 GSYSS
+3358 TNYSGY
-3363 LYYGVALGGAL
+3363 YYGVAIGGGLA
-3374 TYGYGAAS
+3374 YGYGAAS
-3382 SAGGGAAAAEGLEA
+3382 YGGGGAIAEGLEGVGEAIWGDLA
-3396 AGDVIWEELASAGAE
+3396 AGGAE
-3411 ELLFGLVLAAS
+3411 EILFGLALAAS
-3422 ADDDC
+3422 TADDC
-3427 GAHGVPTRPKN
+3427 GAHGIPTRPKD

-3448 VVGTTPDEDAAAAA
+3448 IIGTSPKEDAAAAA
-3462 AHQATSSSAA
+3462 GHDATSSKA
-3472 TDPNV
+3472 TDDHDKTTEQ
-3477 ATATNGAGGNG
+3477 TAAG
-3488 TATDED
+3488 
-3494 NQCGT
+3494 
-3499 VPRDVRYQYED
+3499 
-3510 LDAEKRA
+3510 
-3517 QGATALI
+3517 
-3524 CPSDLKPSGSK
+3524 SGSGSGGGSANPPSTGGCTSEPEEPDESSGNPFGF
-3535 RDSIASVPVAGFPD
+3535 RSPNPNHPPNEAVMRAMARQPIHESSVD
-3549 GPTNSLGPGRATY
+3549 CSE
-3562 NKTHIIGDQ
+3562 I
-3571 FNGAPKAENL
+3571 AENL
-3581 FTGFD
+3581 LRAAGGEGRIISLKGEGENLLVPEGGTTVEYSYHQVYTDGRYVYDPRMSSDAIPRGDFMKMIRSLNPGLRFGPPGFD
-3586 RMNKSGMRRCE
+3586 
-3597 KRMETQ
+3597 
-3603 LKQGNWVQYS
+3603 
-3613 ATLEYSD
+3613 
-3620 DTDPIPTG
+3620 
-3628 IHMTATTKAG
+3628 G
-3638 PLFDVTVENNSSWQ
+3638 PFS
-3652 DTC
+3652 

>member
-1 MWRSAGHVRVALR
+1 MSA
-14 ATAFVAVAALVAVQG
+14 
-29 GQAAQALPGTAA
+29 
-41 TPATPKQQSG
+41 
-51 TAAGKKHAVPSS
+51 S
-63 ATGSRASSSLAAA
+63 ATKSRARSNLAAA
-76 EPGRAKGA
+76 GPAKVKGA
-84 VGAYQAHGTKSDPVN
+84 VGAYRAHGRQNTPIG

-105 RAPKPVAAPAAKKP
+105 KAPKAVSAPSATKP
-119 RGFVASTGVEQPGL
+119 RGFHMSTSVEQPRL
-133 DTATTTVFKN
+133 DTATTTVYKN

-158 YRKSDGTWAR
+158 RRRQDGSWER
-168 ITAATGTAAAPGT
+168 IPKTGTSAASGAHHAGT
-181 ASAASYRTTAAA
+181 ASYETGRTARAAT

-230 DYNSFLQFSGFGTQ
+230 DYNTFLQFSGFGTQ
-244 FANDYIVNSTL
+244 FANDYVVNSTL
-255 WLDTEF
+255 WLDTEY
-261 SGLDTTGACS
+261 SGQDTTGTCS
-271 AEAVNVAP
+271 AQAVNVAP
-279 VSASWDPAKIDTYPG
+279 VSASWDPTKIDTYPG

-320 VSLDTRT
+320 ISLDTKT

-332 HGWVANYGLR
+332 HGWASNYGVR

-363 IEYTPNGAGAS
+363 VEYTPNGAGAS

-421 TRTLLTSPAATPAV
+421 TRTLLTSPAATPAA

-485 LPVVNNPPIVDT
+485 LPVVNNPPIIDT

-507 SLTPTLAVTAHDP
+507 SLTPTLAVTAHDA
-520 DNYPGTALSYSF
+520 DNYPATGLSYSF
-532 NVYANGSTTALASSG
+532 NVYANGSTAALASSG

-562 YGKTFYWTAQVSDG
+562 WGKTFYWTAQVSDG

-588 TIPAAPQPLV
+588 TIPSAPQPLV

-622 TQTTDATIPGP
+622 TETTDATVRGP
-633 SDGPT
+633 AEGPT
-638 LSVQRTYNSLDPGV
+638 LSVDRTYNSLDPGV

-661 SLLDMRAT
+661 SVFDMRAT

-709 APADG
+709 APPAG
-714 YGTSGFMLTEKSG
+714 YGTSGFMLTQRSG
-727 TRYFFQN
+727 MRYLFQN
-734 QVTDPVTGQTY
+734 QVTDPVTGQAY
-745 WGLTQYG
+745 WGLTEFG
-752 NRDGH
+752 NRNGH
-757 GLDVQWLPVTLT
+757 GLDLEWKPVTLT
-769 LPDGSTIKPE
+769 LPDGSTIQPE
-779 EPTGFGYN
+779 EPTQIGYS
-787 LSQDNGFD
+787 LDQDNGFN
-795 DGDHNTAD
+795 DGATNHLPDQT
-803 MPVTL
+803 VL
-808 QLTWEVQQVT
+808 LELTWGVQQVT
-818 ASDGTVKNVPHVD
+818 ASDGTVKNVPHVGQ
-831 KVTSKPGLFATTRNP
+831 VTTRRVSGTVNP
-846 WSYGYD
+846 WTYGYD

-866 STTATACTQYSY
+866 STPSTACTKYGY

-900 WRLGDATGSATAKDG
+900 WRLGDATGSATAKDA
-915 VVANEG
+915 VVVGEG
-921 TTDATAANVTFGQ
+921 TTDATLANVTLGQ
-934 AGPLAGTPATAA
+934 TGPLAGTPATAG

-953 YLALPDSLAANA
+953 YMALPDNLPAN
-965 SNLAVGMWFRT
+965 STNLAVGMWFRT

-992 TAVSANYTP
+992 TSVSSGYVP
-1001 SVYIGTDGKVHAEFW
+1001 SIYVGTDGKLRAEFW
-1016 DGKATP
+1016 NGHAAP
-1022 MASPAAVND
+1022 MASPSVVND
-1031 GKWHYVVLSGA
+1031 GTWHYVVLSGA
-1042 RTSQTLFL
+1042 RTDQTLFL
-1050 DGAQVATR
+1050 DGAKVATL
-1058 TGSTITVSGQPY
+1058 TGSTISFGAWPY

-1079 GSWPSIPSA
+1079 GSWPSVPSG

-1117 ASATLASRELTGATL
+1117 ASATLASRELTGTTL
-1132 PSGKTALAVGY
+1132 PSGKTALTVGY
-1143 DALTDRASSVT
+1143 NALTDRASTVT
-1154 DADGGAYQL
+1154 DADGGSYQL
-1163 ATPVTTGSNDYY
+1163 AAPVTTGSNDYY

-1180 GTRPAHDYPMT
+1180 GTRPSLDYPMT
-1191 EPAGLTAADQ
+1191 ESSGLTAADQ
-1201 YGVDRPSDGTSDGI
+1201 YGIDTTADGASDGI

-1223 PGVFGPGG
+1223 PGIFGPGG
-1231 DTAAGFNG
+1231 DSAAGFNG
-1239 TDSALSLPAG
+1239 TSSYLSLPSG
-1249 ALDDSSGTASVALW
+1249 ALDDSGGSASVALW

-1272 LLSYQNAPI
+1272 LFSYQNGQI
-1281 GSVPTS
+1281 GTTLSGN
-1287 YTPALYIGTDGLLH
+1287 YTPALYIGSDGLLR

-1316 AVNDGNWHLVVMT
+1316 AVNDGNWHLVTLT
-1329 ASGTGQT
+1329 ASGTTQT
-1336 LWLDGQSQATRTG
+1336 LWLDGQSQATRSG
-1349 KTIAGQVK
+1349 KSIAGQVK
-1357 TWGETTVTVGAGYV
+1357 TWGESTVTVGAGYI
-1371 AGSWPKPPAN
+1371 AGSWPKPPTN
-1381 AQGYFNGEIGQVGI
+1381 ALGYFTGEIGQVGI
-1395 YRTDL
+1395 YRTDI
-1400 GQSSVEAPL
+1400 GQSSVEAAL
-1409 GLYTAKGS
+1409 GLYQAKGS
-1417 ATMLMPS
+1417 ATLLMPS
-1424 TTLTVTDPAQ
+1424 TRTTVTDPAQ
-1434 HTETYAFDPSNGNR
+1434 HTETYAFDPANGFR
-1448 TTSVTD
+1448 TTAVTD
-1454 AGGGRTTYAY
+1454 ALGGKTTYAY

-1480 TTRQHDVYGN
+1480 TSRQHDAYGN
-1490 VLATTTCRQTNS
+1490 VLSTTTCRQVNS

-1511 TNAADPMDPLN
+1511 TNAANPMDPLN

-1528 ADARSGATGTANP
+1528 ADARSGATGTADP
-1541 AYRTAYT
+1541 AHRTAYT

-1558 TTPPTPDYPS
+1558 TTPPTGDYPN
-1568 GRKTRYTYYND
+1568 GRTTRYRYYSKSETYTD
-1579 NETFTDYTGI
+1579 NVGRVD
-1589 PYTEVYGML
+1589 TEPFGML
-1598 ATVTDPSGKV
+1598 ASVTDPSGRV
-1608 TRYHYCGTEWNGK
+1608 TRYHYCGTYSLGQ
-1621 VCSETDPSGQVT
+1621 VCSETAPSGQVA
-1633 YYLNDTLGHLITK
+1633 YYGIDTLGHRTWK
-1646 VVSSDTYPATLSS
+1646 AVGSDTYPVTFTYY
-1659 AGALVGGAQ
+1659 GAPVGGVQ
-1668 TKYTYDPLGRTATET
+1668 TQYTYDALGRTATMT

-1694 THTPKTTYTYD
+1694 THTPKTTYGYD
-1705 ADGDLTGT
+1705 ADGDLLST

-1720 PDTTRATGYVYDD
+1720 HDTTRATVYTYDD

-1740 TDPAGQVT
+1740 TDPAGSVT
-1748 GYTYDSFGRRTTQ
+1748 AYTYDTFGRRATQ
-1761 TNPAGT
+1761 TDPAGT

-1787 TGDPTAPSDPADL
+1787 TGDPTAPSDPTDL
-1800 VVESRA
+1800 VMESRA

-1824 AYSYFDDNLL
+1824 SYSYFDDNLL

-1840 SGTAVA
+1840 SGTSSAV
-1846 TTTKAYDYD
+1846 TTKAYDYD

-1862 ECDVWSGTACLKQTQ
+1862 ECDVWSGTACVKQTQ
-1877 YTVDAADRTTK
+1877 YTVDAADRITK
-1888 TVADPTGVN
+1888 TAVDPSGVN

-1911 SRILTGGGQTRQIG
+1911 SRVLTGGGQTRQIG

-1952 NEGAV
+1952 AEGAV
-1957 AAADSSG
+1957 GAADSSG
-1964 NGFTGTPSTG
+1964 NGFTGTPGTG
-1974 TSWGPPGSNYTSFNG
+1974 ASWGPPGSNYTSFNG
-1989 TSGAVLTSGTPV
+1989 TSGAILTSGTPV
-2001 VDTSQ
+2001 VDTSK
-2006 AFSVSAWAYLSA
+2006 AFSVSAWAYLNA

-2047 SWAFVRASNDTS
+2047 SWAFVRASNDTTS
-2059 TATNYVASDPT
+2059 ATSYVASAT
-2070 AATAGTWTHLVGVM
+2070 AAATAGTWTHLVGVS

-2091 LYVNDVEVSGICLNC
+2091 LYVNGVEVSGVCDGC
-2106 TSVTDPTPMAS
+2106 TAVSDPTPMAS
-2117 TVGVAIGRGKAAGA
+2117 TAGVAIGRGKAAGA
-2131 SVNWFAGRVRDVQ
+2131 SVNWFAGRIHDVQ

-2150 KPVEIGQ
+2150 TGAEIGQ
-2157 LYTSATTTGE
+2157 LYSSSTTTGE
-2167 SPVTVGAA
+2167 SPVSLGAA
-2175 GWWKLDDGENPSAGD
+2175 GWWKLDDGENPTAGD
-2190 HSGAGNAG
+2190 RSGAGNAG
-2198 TLNASTSWSTEN
+2198 NLNASTSWSPEN
-2210 GGSAVFAG
+2210 GGSAVFTG
-2218 AGQIATGGSV
+2218 AGQITTGGPV
-2228 VDTTKSFS
+2228 LDTAKSFS

-2242 ITTTPT
+2242 ITTTPS

-2305 HLAGTY
+2305 HLVGTY

-2323 GTAQNTATD
+2323 GTVQNTATD
-2332 TTPIASSGPFVIGR
+2332 TTPIAASGPLVIGR

-2360 VGNVQTYNRVLTATE
+2360 IGNVQTYNRVLTAAE
-2375 VAALH
+2375 AASLH
-2380 TSAAG
+2380 TSGG
-2385 TAGSAPLTTSWT
+2385 TAGSAPQTTSWT
-2397 YDQRGLPVTM
+2397 YDQRGLPLTM
-2407 TDARGNAAG
+2407 TDARGNAPG

-2421 YTTTYAYDEDG
+2421 YTTTYTYDEGG
-2432 RLTTTTSPPVS
+2432 RLTTTSSPPVS
-2443 TETGGGTA
+2443 TETGGGAA
-2451 QQTVAVAQSGYDTFG
+2451 QQTVAVAKSGYDTFG
-2466 EPVET
+2466 DQVES
-2471 DDADGDIVT
+2471 DDADGNIVT
-2480 TTYDLDGRVQAVSQP
+2480 TTYDLDGRVQAVSDP
-2495 AYTPPDGSGTV
+2495 AYTPPDGSGTI

-2514 DALGDVHTETD
+2514 DALGDVHTVTD
-2525 PLQHTVSYDYDQL
+2525 PLNKMASYVYDQL
-2538 GDRVQQTLPGGL
+2538 GDQVRQTLPGDR
-2550 VTHLGYDTDGEVLN
+2550 VTHIGYDTDGEVLN
-2564 TTDPTG
+2564 TTEPTG

-2578 ALGREATSTQVE
+2578 ALGRRATSTQVE
-2590 RRPTPAAYTT
+2590 RKPASAAYTT
-2600 KYGYDGLG
+2600 TYGYDGLG
-2608 DLNSIEDP
+2608 DLTSIKDP
-2616 LENTATAAY
+2616 LGNTATATY
-2625 DALGETVSVTDP
+2625 DALGETSTVTDP
-2637 LHNTTSYAYDV
+2637 LGNTTAYAYDA
-2648 AGQLIRTTAPD
+2648 AGQVVRTTAPD

-2673 VSAARLDANG
+2673 VSTARLDANG

-2726 IDASTSITTSFGYD
+2726 VDATTSITTSFGYD

-2751 DKNASYY
+2751 DKNATSY
-2758 TYNPLGGQETSVAPS
+2758 TYNPLGTQETSVAPS

-2796 TLTRPGGVTITETH
+2796 TITRPGGVTITETH

-2826 ATAARSFG
+2826 ATAARAFG
-2834 HDADGRLT
+2834 YDADGRLT

-2861 LTMAGPGGTASYG
+2861 LTMAGPGGTANYG

-2898 DRVDS
+2898 GRVDS
-2903 ETDPLT
+2903 ESDPLT
-2909 GTTATLA
+2909 GTTATLT
-2916 YNLLG
+2916 YNQLG
-2921 QTKSVSYG
+2921 QTKGVSYG

-2934 RSYDYNTSHQLS
+2934 RSYDYNTSHQLT

-2993 RLKSAANG
+2993 RLKSAATG
-3001 STTTS
+3001 SATTS
-3006 YGYDANGNRTSAGA
+3006 YGYDANGNRTSAGS

-3033 VTNGSAT
+3033 VTSGSAT
-3040 TSYAY
+3040 TTYAY

-3058 STATYTSDAFDEL
+3058 STTTYTSDAFDEL

-3076 GGNYSYDGLGR
+3076 GGSYGYDGLGR
-3087 LATASSGGRS
+3087 LATATSGGRS
-3097 AAFSYADGTNNPV
+3097 ATFSYADGTNSPV

-3115 KFARDASD
+3115 DFARDPYD
-3123 GVLAVSAA
+3123 GVLAVGAA

-3168 TPTATSGSRSDLG
+3168 TPTSTSGSRTDLG

-3204 NGDFTSA
+3204 AGDFTSA
-3211 DTVSNPPTPAVDA
+3211 DTVSNPPTPAVNA

-3244 ACTSDDIKA
+3244 ACSSDDIKA
-3253 QEEAYEAQQAYLKQ
+3253 QEEAYEAQQAWLKQ
-3267 WQAGAWDRMEK
+3267 WQAGAWDRLEK
-3278 YSQDQY
+3278 YSRDQHE
-3284 NAWKRENARKM
+3284 AWERENAREM
-3295 AQNEADERALQQQI
+3295 ARQAADERALQQQI
-3309 ADQERQFENEFDDA
+3309 ADQERQFQNEFDEA
-3323 MNWEPSGHSGGHG
+3323 MNWQPSVHSSGHG
-3336 SGSDSVS
+3336 SGSGSVS

-3350 YGSHGSSG
+3350 YGSSGSN
-3358 GSYSS
+3358 YSS

-3374 TYGYGAAS
+3374 SYGYGAAS
-3382 SAGGGAAAAEGLEA
+3382 SASGGAAAEGLEA
-3396 AGDVIWEELASAGAE
+3396 VGDVIWEELASASAE
-3411 ELLFGLVLAAS
+3411 ELLFGLALAAS
-3422 ADDDC
+3422 TADDC
-3427 GAHGVPTRPKN
+3427 GAHGIPTRPKN
-3438 QNLGGVNTTP
+3438 QNVGGVNTTP
-3448 VVGTTPDEDAAAAA
+3448 VIGTTPDEDAAAAA

-3472 TDPNV
+3472 VDTGV
-3477 ATATNGAGGNG
+3477 ATATNGSAGNG

-3494 NQCGT
+3494 TKCGT
-3499 VPRDVRYQYED
+3499 LPRDVRYQYQD
-3510 LDAEKRA
+3510 LDDENRA

-3535 RDSIASVPVAGFPD
+3535 RDSISSVPVAGFPD
-3549 GPTNSLGPGRATY
+3549 GPSNSLGPGRATY

-3597 KRMETQ
+3597 KKMEAQ
-3603 LKQGNWVQYS
+3603 LKQGNWVHYS
-3613 ATLEYSD
+3613 GTLEYAN

-3628 IHMTATTKAG
+3628 IHMTASTKAG

>member
-1 MWRSAGHVRVALR
+1 MWRSVRHVPTALR
-14 ATAFVAVAALVAVQG
+14 ATAFVAVAALVGVQG

-41 TPATPKQQSG
+41 TPATPGQQTG
-51 TAAGKKHAVPSS
+51 TAAGKKHAVPAS
-63 ATGSRASSSLAAA
+63 ATSSRARTVLPNSR
-76 EPGRAKGA
+76 PGQVKGA
-84 VGAYQAHGTKSDPVN
+84 VGAYKAHGAKSAPVN

-105 RAPKPVAAPAAKKP
+105 KAPKPVAAPAAKKH
-119 RGFVASTGVEQPGL
+119 RGFVASTSVEQPKL

-143 ADGTYTAQIH
+143 ADGTYTAQVH
-153 THAVN
+153 TRAVN

-168 ITAATGTAAAPGT
+168 IPAGATGTVTPGT
-181 ASAASYRTTAAA
+181 ADAASYRTAAAA

-230 DYNSFLQFSGFGTQ
+230 DYDSFLQFSGFGTQ
-244 FANDYIVNSTL
+244 FANDYVVNSTL
-255 WLDTEF
+255 WLDTEY

-320 VSLDTRT
+320 ISLDTKT

-332 HGWVANYGLR
+332 HGWAPNYGLR

-421 TRTLLTSPAATPAV
+421 TRTLLTSPAATPAA

-454 LTAGQ
+454 LTAGK

-507 SLTPTLAVTAHDP
+507 SLTPTLAVTAHDA
-520 DNYPGTALSYSF
+520 DNYPGTGLSYSF

-547 SLTTPVWTVPSGKLA
+547 SLTTSVWTVPAGKLA

-638 LSVQRTYNSLDPGV
+638 LSVQRTYNSLDPGA

-709 APADG
+709 APASG

-752 NRDGH
+752 NRNGH
-757 GLDVQWLPVTLT
+757 GLDVVWQTVTLT
-769 LPDGSTIKPE
+769 LPDGSTVKPE
-779 EPTGFGYN
+779 EPTAFGYLLN
-787 LSQDNGFD
+787 QDNGYD
-795 DGDHNTAD
+795 NGDHNPGD
-803 MPVTL
+803 MSVTL
-808 QLTWEVQQVT
+808 QLTWDVQQVT

-846 WSYGYD
+846 WTYGYD
-852 SAGDLTSVCPPASS
+852 AAGDLTSVCPPASS
-866 STTATACTQYSY
+866 SSTATACTQYSY
-878 TSGSGSGSHFASM
+878 TSGAASGSHFAST

-953 YLALPDSLAANA
+953 YLALPDNLPANA
-965 SNLAVGMWFRT
+965 SNLAVGMWFKT

-992 TAVSANYTP
+992 TAVTSGYVP
-1001 SVYIGTDGKVHAEFW
+1001 SMYVGTDGKLHAEFW
-1016 DGKATP
+1016 NGHAAP
-1022 MASPAAVND
+1022 MASPNAVND
-1031 GKWHYVVLSGA
+1031 GKWHYAVLSGA
-1042 RTSQTLFL
+1042 RTDQTLYL
-1050 DGAQVATR
+1050 DGAKVATL
-1058 TGSTITVSGQPY
+1058 TGTTISFGAWPY

-1079 GSWPSIPSA
+1079 GSWPSVPSG

-1117 ASATLASRELTGATL
+1117 ASATLASRELTGTTL

-1143 DALTDRASSVT
+1143 DPLTDRASSVT
-1154 DADGGAYQL
+1154 DADGGTYQL

-1191 EPAGLTAADQ
+1191 ESSGLTAADQ
-1201 YGVDRPSDGTSDGI
+1201 YGVDNSAGGASDGI

-1239 TDSALSLPAG
+1239 TDSSLSLPTG
-1249 ALDDSSGTASVALW
+1249 ALDDSSGNASVALW

-1349 KTIAGQVK
+1349 KSIAGQVK
-1357 TWGETTVTVGAGYV
+1357 TWGETTVSVGAGYV

-1395 YRTDL
+1395 YQTDL

-1409 GLYTAKGS
+1409 GLYTARGS

-1434 HTETYAFDPSNGNR
+1434 HTETYTFDPSNGNR
-1448 TTSVTD
+1448 TTAVTD

-1473 TDPDGHA
+1473 TDPDGHS
-1480 TTRQHDVYGN
+1480 TSRQHDAYGN
-1490 VLATTTCRQTNS
+1490 VLATTTCRQVNS

-1579 NETFTDYTGI
+1579 NESFTDNIGVA
-1589 PYTEVYGML
+1589 YTEVYGML

-1608 TRYHYCGTEWNGK
+1608 TRYHYCGTDHLGK

-1633 YYLNDTLGHLITK
+1633 YYLNDFLGHLTTK
-1646 VVSSDTYPATLSS
+1646 AVSSDAYPVTFSS
-1659 AGALVGGAQ
+1659 SGAPVGGVQ
-1668 TKYTYDPLGRTATET
+1668 TTYTYDALGRTLTET

-1720 PDTTRATGYVYDD
+1720 HDATRATAYVYDD
-1733 NDRVKTV
+1733 NDRVKTA

-1748 GYTYDSFGRRTTQ
+1748 AYTYDSFGRRTTE

-1772 YSPTGQLLT
+1772 YSPTGRLLT

-1787 TGDPTAPSDPADL
+1787 TGDPTAPSDPTDL

-1840 SGTAVA
+1840 SGTSVA

-1855 AAGNMTW
+1855 PAGNMTW

-1877 YTVDAADRTTK
+1877 YTVDAADRTAK
-1888 TVADPTGVN
+1888 TVVDPSGVN

-1933 RTAQSV
+1933 RIAQSV

-1952 NEGAV
+1952 DAGAV
-1957 AAADSSG
+1957 TAADSSG

-2001 VDTSQ
+2001 VDTTK

-2070 AATAGTWTHLVGVM
+2070 PATAGTWTHLVGIM

-2106 TSVTDPTPMAS
+2106 TLVTDPTPMAS
-2117 TVGVAIGRGKAAGA
+2117 TTGVAIGRGKAAGA

-2218 AGQIATGGSV
+2218 AGQIATGGPV

-2236 VSAWAK
+2236 LSAWAK
-2242 ITTTPT
+2242 ITSTPT

-2305 HLAGTY
+2305 HLVGTY

-2332 TTPIASSGPFVIGR
+2332 TTPIASSGAFVIGR

-2360 VGNVQTYNRVLTATE
+2360 VSNVQTYNRVLSAAE

-2380 TSAAG
+2380 TSAG

-2432 RLTTTTSPPVS
+2432 RLTTTSSPPVS
-2443 TETGGGTA
+2443 TETGGGA
-2451 QQTVAVAQSGYDTFG
+2451 PQQTVAIAKSGYDTFG

-2471 DDADGDIVT
+2471 DDADGNIVT

-2514 DALGDVHTETD
+2514 DALGEVHTETD
-2525 PLQHTVSYDYDQL
+2525 PLNHTASYVYDQF

-2550 VTHLGYDTDGEVLN
+2550 VTHVGYDTDGEVLN
-2564 TTDPTG
+2564 STDPTG

-2608 DLNSIEDP
+2608 DLTSIEDP
-2616 LENTATAAY
+2616 LGNTATAGY
-2625 DALGETVSVTDP
+2625 DALGEISTATDP
-2637 LHNTTSYAYDV
+2637 LGNTTSYAYDV
-2648 AGQLIRTTAPD
+2648 AGQVVRTTAAD
-2659 STATTQGYDQAERL
+2659 STASTESYDQAERL
-2673 VSAARLDANG
+2673 VSMVQLDANG
-2683 ATLSSTSYGYD
+2683 ATLASTSYGYD
-2694 AAGNQTSATDARQHT
+2694 AAGNQTTATDPRQHT
-2709 TTATFDAL
+2709 STSTYDAL
-2717 NRTVSQTQP
+2717 NRVTGQTQP
-2726 IDASTSITTSFGYD
+2726 VDATTSITTSFGYD

-2751 DKNASYY
+2751 DKNATYY
-2758 TYNPLGGQETSVAPS
+2758 TYNPQGRQETSVAPS

-2788 YDADGNQH
+2788 YDADGHQH
-2796 TLTRPGGVTITETH
+2796 SITRPGGVKLTESY
-2810 DENGLLTAES
+2810 DDNGVLTAES
-2820 GTGAEA
+2820 GSGAEG
-2826 ATAARSFG
+2826 ATASRSFG
-2834 HDADGRLT
+2834 YDADGRLT

-2847 TGTDTFAYDDRGLL
+2847 TGTDTFTYDDRGLL
-2861 LTMAGPGGTASYG
+2861 LTLGGPSGTANYA
-2874 YDPNGDIATR
+2874 YDANGGISSR

-2898 DRVDS
+2898 ERVNS

-2909 GTTATLA
+2909 GTTATLT
-2916 YNLLG
+2916 YTKLG
-2921 QTKSVSYG
+2921 QPKTTTYG
-2929 TGGAT
+2929 TNGAT
-2934 RSYDYNTSHQLS
+2934 RAYDYNALHQLT
-2946 SDVLKTPSGTTEASV
+2946 SDVLKTPAGTTEASV
-2961 AYTYNADGQIA
+2961 AYTYNADGQTA
-2972 TQTTT
+2972 TRTTT

-2993 RLKSAANG
+2993 RLKSATTG
-3001 STTTS
+3001 SSTTA
-3006 YGYDANGNRTSAGA
+3006 YGYDANGNRTSAGSS
-3020 ATATYNA
+3020 TATYNA

-3033 VTNGSAT
+3033 VTSGSTST
-3040 TSYAY
+3040 TYGY

-3058 STATYTSDAFDEL
+3058 STTTYTADAFDQL
-3071 TATGT
+3071 TATSA
-3076 GGNYSYDGLGR
+3076 GGGYTYDGLGR
-3087 LATASSGGRS
+3087 LTTAASGGS
-3097 AAFSYADGTNNPV
+3097 THTFSYADGTNNAV

-3115 KFARDASD
+3115 DFARGAD
-3123 GVLAVSAA
+3123 GGLLAVSAA
-3131 DGTGA
+3131 DGTSA
-3136 GLALTNSH
+3136 RLALTDGH
-3144 GDVTGTFTATG
+3144 DDVTATFTATG
-3155 TALTGST
+3155 SALTGST
-3162 AYDAYG
+3162 AYDPYG
-3168 TPTATSGSRSDLG
+3168 TPTATSGSQTDLG

-3211 DTVSNPPTPAVDA
+3211 DTVSNPPTPAVNA

-3253 QEEAYEAQQAYLKQ
+3253 QEEAYEAQQAWLKQ

-3309 ADQERQFENEFDDA
+3309 SDQVRQFENEFNDA

-3336 SGSDSVS
+3336 SGSGSDSYSVS

-3358 GSYSS
+3358 SNYS
-3363 LYYGVALGGAL
+3363 LYYGVAAGGAL

-3382 SAGGGAAAAEGLEA
+3382 SASGGAAAEGLEA
-3396 AGDVIWEELASAGAE
+3396 VGDVIWEELASASAE
-3411 ELLFGLVLAAS
+3411 ELLFGLALAAS

-3427 GAHGVPTRPKN
+3427 GAHGIPTRPKN

-3448 VVGTTPDEDAAAAA
+3448 VIGTTPDEDAAAAA
-3462 AHQATSSSAA
+3462 AHDATSSSAA
-3472 TDPNV
+3472 QDAGV
-3477 ATATNGAGGNG
+3477 ATTDSGGLGNG
-3488 TATDED
+3488 TGTNRRDDRCDTGAGFNSKGNIVYLPRHLQAGECVATGAFANLDKSD
-3494 NQCGT
+3494 YT
-3499 VPRDVRYQYED
+3499 PPPRPNLRFG
-3510 LDAEKRA
+3510 LP
-3517 QGATALI
+3517 GLTNL
-3524 CPSDLKPSGSK
+3524 PSDNRARGHLIGYAFGGSNKDTRNFVPMYQVANQDMFDYAEAPVLKAIQGGGHEFIEVTPVYGNPSS
-3535 RDSIASVPVAGFPD
+3535 
-3549 GPTNSLGPGRATY
+3549 
-3562 NKTHIIGDQ
+3562 
-3571 FNGAPKAENL
+3571 
-3581 FTGFD
+3581 
-3586 RMNKSGMRRCE
+3586 
-3597 KRMETQ
+3597 
-3603 LKQGNWVQYS
+3603 
-3613 ATLEYSD
+3613 
-3620 DTDPIPTG
+3620 PIPTEVHFVAFG
-3628 IHMTATTKAG
+3628 TTD
-3638 PLFDVTVENNSSWQ
+3638 LECVIEN
-3652 DTC
+3652 TPTGGAHCT